1 MIRIQGGARTRD
13 GSVGPMTELLI
24 NHREL
29 TGHPEVSNTQSEEGL
44 SK

>member
-1 MIRIQGGARTRD
+1 MMKIQSGARTRE

>member
-1 MIRIQGGARTRD
+1 MTNFHKGARTRE
-13 GSVGPMTELLI
+13 GSVDAVTELLI

-29 TGHPEVSNTQSEEGL
+29 SGHPEVSNTQSEEGL